1 MTPTELALNLD
12 LPKRAVALVLAG
24 GRGSRL
30 MSLTDQ
36 EVVAAYRHLLQL
48 AGTGGA

>member
-1 MTPTELALNLD
+1 MNTYDLARNLD

-30 MSLTDQ
+30 FQSDP
-36 EVVAAYRHLLQL
+36 ERRPSGVAAI
-48 AGTGGA
+48 